1 MDLVRTRTVAPSTR
15 RAAVLAAFHLVQDVQ
30 TPDVDK
36 ARVQIAALLDEAD
49 THGWPDVTNTL
60 LYALAVDADAN
71 RPGEVHG
78 AVDALV
84 QRAERDSDS
93 AMLAAGLAMR
103 AELSAR
109 SGQLSTFGPDVS
121 RAMLLLD
128 VPADP
133 LAVASAMICIALA
146 YEALNLWE
154 LGVEL
159 YSRAEALLP
168 QCDDQILAP
177 VTGLNRAQARFWW
190 TAALIEVGKT
200 DAAVAV
206 ATEDTS
212 EQSNLPA
219 SWEHDLVVS
228 RLAQLVLCGQASQEQ
243 VLELT
248 DLPKRLATTNW
259 LARAQVHLALAHHG
273 LRESRGL
280 EARRH
285 AGRALDLCLAH
296 GTTDQR
302 LFALWTAQL
311 VEQWENPLDGLAV
324 AAYARAL
331 AEQRWEERMSR
342 LAVAYEQVT
351 GARLRG
357 EHDHLVRRTLED
369 PLTGLGNRRALDE
382 RLDYLRATLGAQ
394 EPVSMLVVDI
404 DEFKSVNDLFG
415 HEVGDQVLR
424 RVAHAIATVLR
435 PEDLAFR
442 FGGDEFG
449 AVIAGAPP
457 RVVQARA
464 EQIGHLV
471 GDEDWANIRPDLK
484 VTVSVGAASSIGIDD
499 IDALYARADHAL
511 YAAKSDGPG
520 LLRIAK

>member
-1 MDLVRTRTVAPSTR
+1 MDLARSETVPPSTR
-15 RAAVLAAFHLVQDVQ
+15 RAAVLTAFHLVQDVQ
-30 TPDVDK
+30 TPAVEC
-36 ARVQIAALLDEAD
+36 ARGQIAELLHEAD
-49 THGWPDVTNTL
+49 THGWSDVTTTL

-71 RPGEVHG
+71 RPAQAHA

-84 QRAERDSDS
+84 QRAERDCDS
-93 AMLAAGLAMR
+93 AMLAAGLGMR

-109 SGQLSTFGPDVS
+109 SGTLSSFGPDVS

-154 LGVEL
+154 LGIEL

-168 QCDDQILAP
+168 LCDDQILAP

-190 TAALIEVGKT
+190 TAALIEVGQG
-200 DAAVAV
+200 DAAVTV
-206 ATEDTS
+206 ATQETS
-212 EQSNLPA
+212 VFHELPA
-219 SWEHDLVVS
+219 SWEDELVTS
-228 RLAQLVLCGQASQEQ
+228 RLAQLVLCGQATTGQ
-243 VLELT
+243 VIELAGLL
-248 DLPKRLATTNW
+248 DRLALTNW
-259 LARAQVHLALAHHG
+259 LARAQIHLALAHHS
-273 LRESRGL
+273 LRLDDRPAARRESEL
-280 EARRH
+280 
-285 AGRALDLCLAH
+285 ALDLCLAH

-311 VEQWENPLDGLAV
+311 VDQVEHPAGGLAV

-331 AEQRWEERMSR
+331 AEQRWQERMGR
-342 LAVAYEQVT
+342 LAVAYDQVS

-357 EHDHLVRRTLED
+357 EHDYLVRRTMED

-382 RLDYLRATLGAQ
+382 RLDYLRATLGAH
-394 EPVSMLVVDI
+394 EPVSMLVVDV
-404 DEFKSVNDLFG
+404 DRFKRVNDIFG

-424 RVAHAIATVLR
+424 AIAHALAAVLR

-457 RVVQARA
+457 HVVQARA
-464 EQIGHLV
+464 EQIGQLV
-471 GDEDWANIRPDLK
+471 NAEDWADIRPDLK
-484 VTVSVGAASSIGIDD
+484 VSVSVGAASAIGIED
-499 IDALYARADHAL
+499 IDSLYARADHAL
-511 YAAKSDGPG
+511 YAAKSDGQG
-520 LLRIAK
+520 LLRIAL